1 MSEDYGNDF
10 ITLVD
15 EDGIEAEY
23 EHIDTLEYNNE
34 VYFALVKASDNNQ
47 QQIIDGDGELII
59 LKLIIDENGDEIL
72 ASIESEEEYDE
83 IAQIFEQNLEEYY
96 DIEH

>member
-15 EDGIEAEY
+15 EEGIESEY

-34 VYFALVKASDNNQ
+34 VYFALIKASEKGQ
-47 QQIIDGDGELII
+47 EVIDGDGELII

-83 IAQIFEQNLEEYY
+83 VAEIFEQNLEEYY

>member
-15 EDGIEAEY
+15 EEGIESEY

-34 VYFALVKASDNNQ
+34 VYFALIKASDKEEEV
-47 QQIIDGDGELII
+47 IDGDGELII

-83 IAQIFEQNLEEYY
+83 VAEIFEQNLEEYY